1 MICNIFSASKN
12 AIQIL
17 NDLLHYEHIDADD
30 RFSLQGF
37 ADSIVNLLPPFRR
50 DVQAG
55 VGCAPSDAP
64 PVQGYGLGEDA
75 GGG

>member
-1 MICNIFSASKN
+1 MSEN

-17 NDLLHYEHIDADD
+17 NDLLHCEHIDDGD
-30 RFSLQGF
+30 RISLQGF

-55 VGCAPSDAP
+55 VGCVPSDAP

-75 GGG
+75 RGG